1 MAKDLMQEL
10 AGAVET
16 AHKAKA
22 TFKNK
27 VRVKEKTKDGKTWE
41 GDVYVF
47 HLLYTTRRTSAPPP
61 NGDSWQL
68 PKPSPKDLNAAEARG
83 KKMKQDFQQT
93 SLQPEKLRKA
103 KLAYAWAGKAPGSRK
118 PKLHTALHEGEVNS
132 AETAVKLAKD
142 AG

>member
-1 MAKDLMQEL
+1 MAKDLTQDL
-10 AGAVET
+10 QGAVEK

-27 VRVKEKTKDGKTWE
+27 VRVKEKTKDGKVWE

-47 HLLYTTRRTSAPPP
+47 HLLYTTRRPAAAPP

-68 PKPSPKDLNAAEARG
+68 PKPSARDLTAAEARG
-83 KKMKQDFQQT
+83 KRMKQDFQQT

-118 PKLHTALHEGEVNS
+118 PKLHTALHEGEVTS
-132 AETAVKLAKD
+132 AEQAIRQAK
-142 AG
+142 G